1 MVGRA
6 GFGGEIVHSESCWS
20 IVILRRKMASY
31 EVMVV
36 MRVVDLLWGR
46 FKTGGELDGKRRG
59 QHLLIRW

>member
-1 MVGRA
+1 ML
-6 GFGGEIVHSESCWS
+6 VHR
-20 IVILRRKMASY
+20 VILRWKMAYY

-46 FKTGGELDGKRRG
+46 FKSGGELDGKRGG

>member
-6 GFGGEIVHSESCWS
+6 GFGGKIVHSESCWS
-20 IVILRRKMASY
+20 IVILTWKMAYY

-46 FKTGGELDGKRRG
+46 FKTGDELDGKKG
-59 QHLLIRW
+59 WQHLLIRW